1 MENKAPKAI
10 AVSVV
15 KISSRNQITI
25 PKFIMKKCEW
35 KPGDEL
41 HVFISP
47 EKVMI
52 LKKFKLFDSD

>member
-1 MENKAPKAI
+1 MENKAQKAI